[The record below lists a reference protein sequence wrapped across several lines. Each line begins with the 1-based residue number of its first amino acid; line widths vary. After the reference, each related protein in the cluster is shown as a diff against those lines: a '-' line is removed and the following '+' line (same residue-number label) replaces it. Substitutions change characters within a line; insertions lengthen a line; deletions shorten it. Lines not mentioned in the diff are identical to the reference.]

1 LPSRIPDKV
10 RQGERHDPFR
20 RVDSTQEEA
29 QVVLAIV
36 PAGRQTVAPTA
47 AEVLQRAEA
56 EGVQFVNLQFTDVMG
71 IVKMV
76 TIPIDIFPAV
86 IEHGQWFDGSAIAGF
101 ARIAE
106 SDMFLMPHRA
116 TYAVLPWEKNEQ
128 TGRATA
134 RIICDVY
141 KPNGDRFPGDPR
153 EVLRRQLARL
163 AAMGYGYNTGPELEF
178 FLFRKDGDRIDA
190 LPHDRASYFDVSTDL
205 ASDIRKEMVT
215 ALEEMGIVVEQAH
228 HEVAIGQHEIDFRY
242 ADALLTADNAITFK
256 LTLKAI
262 AQRHGLHAT
271 FMPKPLEG
279 INGSGMHT
287 HQSFYRLSDRSN
299 AFVDEADEYGL
310 SKLAR
315 SFIAGQLHHARAMSA
330 VFAPIVNSYRRLVP
344 GFEAPVYISW
354 ANTNRSALIR
364 VPAIRPQRRN
374 ATRVELRCPDPAC
387 NPYLMFAVILAAGID
402 GIERDLPLPEPVEEN
417 LYHFTEEDLKRRNVT
432 TLPATLGE
440 AVEEMQKDAVVRDAL
455 GEHIFQHLVEAQKQ
469 EWDAFRKHVSSWERE
484 RYLELY

>member
-1 LPSRIPDKV
+1 MPESMRVEYNGRPEPGVQELLSWVKEDKV
-10 RQGERHDPFR
+10 D
-20 RVDSTQEEA
+20 
-29 QVVLAIV
+29 
-36 PAGRQTVAPTA
+36 
-47 AEVLQRAEA
+47 
-56 EGVQFVNLQFTDVMG
+56 FVNMHFTDVMG
-71 IVKMV
+71 SVKSV
-76 TIPIDIFPAV
+76 TLPQNQVEEAV
-86 IEHGQWFDGSAIAGF
+86 THGVWIDGSSIEGF
-101 ARIAE
+101 TRIAE

-116 TYAVLPWEKNEQ
+116 TYAVLPWEKNAG

-134 RIICDVY
+134 RIICDVF
-141 KPNGDRFPGDPR
+141 KPNGEPFPGDPR
-153 EVLRRQLARL
+153 EVLRRQLDRL

-178 FLFRKDGDRIDA
+178 FLFRKDGEQIDA
-190 LPHDRASYFDVSTDL
+190 LPHDRAGYFDVSTDL
-205 ASDIRKEMVT
+205 ASEVRKDMVN
-215 ALEEMGIVVEQAH
+215 ALTEMGIIVEQAH

-256 LTLKAI
+256 FTLKAI

-287 HQSFYRLSDRSN
+287 HQSFYRLSDHSN
-299 AFVDEADEYGL
+299 AFVDENDEYGL

-315 SFIAGQLHHARAMSA
+315 SFIAGQLYHARAMSA

-364 VPAIRPQRRN
+364 IPAVRPQRRN

-387 NPYLMFAVILAAGID
+387 NPYLAFAVILAAGLD
-402 GIERDLPLPEPVEEN
+402 GIEKDLPLPEPVEEN
-417 LYHFTEEDLKRRNVT
+417 LYHFSEEDLMARNVK

-440 AVEEMQKDAVVRDAL
+440 AVEEMQKDDVVREAL
-455 GEHIFQHLVEAQKQ
+455 GEHIFSHLVEAQKQ
-469 EWDAFRKHVSSWERE
+469 EWDAFRRHVTGWERE
-484 RYLELY
+484 RYLETY